1 MAVAQQPRRW
11 TRKEYDHMV
20 EAGILGPEDR
30 VELIEG
36 EILTMSPQKSPHIRK
51 RATTHGRPY
60 KIPIRS

>member
-1 MAVAQQPRRW
+1 
-11 TRKEYDHMV
+11 MV